1 MGLCFTG
8 HSPIRLQGWLLQ
20 RSRPELGLHVRV
32 PTLSRTHP
40 LVMLRLNSVTDGL
53 FLHAGERQNVRV
65 LLVVIIPAVR
75 TFGITNGHIFPLGQ
89 RKLS

>member
-8 HSPIRLQGWLLQ
+8 HSPIRSKGGCSNGPGLNLAFTFVCP
-20 RSRPELGLHVRV
+20 RSPGLT
-32 PTLSRTHP
+32 PW
-40 LVMLRLNSVTDGL
+40 LRLNSVTDGL

-89 RKLS
+89 RILS